1 MRKSNII
8 ESSLSEIAFLL
19 VFVVLITNVI
29 IINKQVESNDN
40 DSEILFPIPSEIL
53 FDSGK
58 AILKE
63 NAQVELIK
71 ISNEIKDILKKEKNY
86 KNWEIR
92 IEGHT
97 DNRPISTYRYKSNWD
112 LSSARAI
119 SVVRFF
125 VNNDVFQP
133 DELQAMG
140 YGDTKKL
147 VDNNSPENMQKNRR
161 VEIKLIKRN

>member
-1 MRKSNII
+1 MKKSTIV

-19 VFVVLITNVI
+19 VFIILITNVI
-29 IINKQVESNDN
+29 IIDKQV
-40 DSEILFPIPSEIL
+40 IPFNIPGEIL

-58 AILKE
+58 AILKK
-63 NAQVELIK
+63 NSKIELIK
-71 ISNEIKDILKKEKNY
+71 ISNEIKTIMKKESNY

-125 VNNDVFQP
+125 VSNDIFQP

-140 YGDTKKL
+140 YGDTKQL
-147 VDNNSPENMQKNRR
+147 VKNDSSENMHKNRR
-161 VEIKLIKRN
+161 VEIKLIKRNQ

>member
-8 ESSLSEIAFLL
+8 ESTLSEIAFLL

-29 IINKQVESNDN
+29 IINKQVESIDN
-40 DSEILFPIPSEIL
+40 DSEIPFPIPSEIL

-58 AILKE
+58 AILKK

-71 ISNEIKDILKKEKNY
+71 ISNEIKDILKKETNFI
-86 KNWEIR
+86 NWEIR

-147 VDNNSPENMQKNRR
+147 VENNSPENRQQNRR